1 MENIPLKQHDE
12 HNLSNGE
19 PVQSG
24 VDDEMTGESPTTT
37 QKGFERSASCGKT
50 VDRASRFLF
59 PFVFVVFNVFYWWH
73 FLIESR
79 PGSEIYA

>member
-1 MENIPLKQHDE
+1 MQDLPGMENIPLKQHDE

-73 FLIESR
+73 FLIE
-79 PGSEIYA
+79 

>member
-1 MENIPLKQHDE
+1 MENIPLKQRDQQD
-12 HNLSNGE
+12 LSNGE

-37 QKGFERSASCGKT
+37 QKGFERSASYDCGKT

-73 FLIESR
+73 FLIK
-79 PGSEIYA
+79 